1 MAASNTVRV
10 SASPAQVR
18 AWAEDPKNFADK
30 TPLIRAGQ
38 RGRLGA
44 EVIKAYNKAHGTKHT
59 EAKFVKT
66 VKHTVKPPKGRKIER
81 TLVIG
86 DVRKAAAEAGVK
98 VGAQGTLSKAV
109 LDAYVLGTLPS
120 LAE

>member
-18 AWAEDPKNFADK
+18 AWAESEG
-30 TPLIRAGQ
+30 LIKAGQ

-44 EVIKAYNKAHGTKHT
+44 PVIKAYNKAHGTKHT

-81 TLVIG
+81 TLVVNE
-86 DVRKAAAEAGVK
+86 VRKAAGEAGVK
-98 VGAQGTLSKAV
+98 VGARGTLPTAV
-109 LDAYVLGTLPS
+109 LDAYVLGTLS
-120 LAE
+120 TLAGTDQTGE

>member
-18 AWAEDPKNFADK
+18 EWAEKQG
-30 TPLIRAGQ
+30 LIKAGQ

-44 EVIKAYNKAHGTKHT
+44 PVIKAYNKAHPVKHT
-59 EAKFVKT
+59 EAKYLPT

-81 TLVIG
+81 TLVTNE
-86 DVRKAAAEAGVK
+86 VRKAAVKAGVK
-98 VGAQGTLSKAV
+98 VGARGTLPTAV
-109 LDAYVLGTLPS
+109 LDAYVLGTLS
-120 LAE
+120 TLAGSDQTSE